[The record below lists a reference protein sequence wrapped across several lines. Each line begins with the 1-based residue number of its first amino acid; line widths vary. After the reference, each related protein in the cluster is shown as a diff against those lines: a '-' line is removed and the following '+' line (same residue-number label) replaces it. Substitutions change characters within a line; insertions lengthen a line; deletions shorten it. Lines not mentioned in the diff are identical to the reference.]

1 LRLIPVYT
9 PPTVVGGLVTHSV
22 PRCLKLTH
30 APGPTERQRH
40 LGCCASWVNN
50 QAREDRSKQD
60 RVDPYEVKLISPPA
74 KSLGMH
80 LLPHNTQCGETVEVQ
95 DQAYIVSRVTYVY
108 KLSKGKY
115 ARSST
120 RLDVTATGRYIIN
133 RYLNDLLDAK
143 PKS

>member
-1 LRLIPVYT
+1 
-9 PPTVVGGLVTHSV
+9 
-22 PRCLKLTH
+22 
-30 APGPTERQRH
+30 
-40 LGCCASWVNN
+40 
-50 QAREDRSKQD
+50 
-60 RVDPYEVKLISPPA
+60 
-74 KSLGMH
+74 M
-80 LLPHNTQCGETVEVQ
+80 
-95 DQAYIVSRVTYVY
+95 QAYIVSRVTYVY